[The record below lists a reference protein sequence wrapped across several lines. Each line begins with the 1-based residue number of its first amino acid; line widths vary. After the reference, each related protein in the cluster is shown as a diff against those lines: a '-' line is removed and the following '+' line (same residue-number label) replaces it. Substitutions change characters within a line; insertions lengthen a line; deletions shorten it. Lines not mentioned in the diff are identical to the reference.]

1 MIIFVIMN
9 YKIKFDTLYTCDRYG
24 NTIRK
29 ICDSVNNASYSEK
42 EKIFVINYINGS
54 VETRDIYGNRIRFIC
69 DGAVDVKFQES
80 NIIVRTKFGNQ
91 LRDRNG
97 NLIRSY

>member
-1 MIIFVIMN
+1 MN

-29 ICDSVNNASYSEK
+29 ICDSEK